1 MTDETLKKFTRW
13 IAIAG
18 LIFGVFGFAYV
29 GVQYMI
35 NPAPL
40 AVAWGFEGTSPAA
53 VTNLRVAIGA
63 FHVAFGI
70 VLLAALL
77 RNKLIEGLFV
87 FVVIT
92 SLAVGTRLA
101 GLAID
106 GDDPATYRI
115 LNGERMS
122 FIVAVIAFAALL
134 FGRRLNK
141 SDLESRQGS

>member
-1 MTDETLKKFTRW
+1 MTDNKTHNITHW
-13 IAIAG
+13 IGIAG
-18 LIFGVFGFAYV
+18 LMFGVFGFAYV
-29 GVQYMI
+29 GVQYMF

-53 VTNLRVAIGA
+53 ITNLRVAVGA

-70 VLLAALL
+70 VLLAALIG
-77 RNKLIEGLFV
+77 NKLVEGLFV

-115 LNGERMS
+115 LNGEGMS
-122 FIVAVIAFAALL
+122 FVVAVIAFAAILI
-134 FGRRLNK
+134 G
-141 SDLESRQGS
+141 SRHNQ